1 MNRTA
6 VGLGTGWTKAA
17 RLAAVALAGGLLAAG
32 CRAGGGGGGGGG
44 DATGIS
50 ATDEHGG
57 SFLEATLI
65 TPGGKSDGANVRGQI
80 NYPGDLDWFKFR
92 GIQGVGYT
100 LQVTGFPPDPD
111 VRPDLDLTGGG
122 TRHLVPVILDVRGRE
137 QLVNTSGTQG
147 GDPSDVLL
155 AGTGEAE
162 DFVQIG
168 DSRFMWVCP
177 TTNAEYVFIIGHE
190 RQQTGIGA
198 YEVRVASSQLMTVDS
213 SDTIFQ
219 SGARFVFIADPSGVW
234 FSDFMWGGLQ
244 YTFLEYEEAIDTTE
258 NGFQFLISDLVFRP
272 DSNRSELVV
281 VHAHYGLPN
290 NFVQA
295 ASTGTL
301 VNNHDRFAQAQ
312 FNFGRARSPGD
323 VVAATG
329 SGKLP
334 DGTEFRFPVE
344 ARIVENAEST
354 PAGWYTVEAK
364 VDFEEI
370 ATERGICCL
379 GSNGFDFDPGVVRA
393 ITGFDWYMDLHPQPD
408 VEVIDPVPL
417 ASSRPLGDIYQIF
430 ESHLLASSDNV
441 VREDGSRLP
450 ESERG
455 GPSFVIYYDAALK
468 LFQVATQEYQY
479 SLNYPYPGVFIDPD
493 YSSFVGDLVDVYRGG
508 PGEVGPALFDDPL
521 GTLPE
526 IAPPPTARAPN
537 FTQTV
542 AEEPGFRA
550 PIRQLT
556 DSEALTLREAFYDT
570 GFYVE
575 VTDRFTGEP
584 LRRAEGLLEISFF
597 DELEPCS
604 FPPCS
609 GLGPMEKS
617 QKGTA
622 TFASALAGE
631 GPVDVYVNGE
641 LIGSLSE
648 TVSAGDLPGCGVEG
662 DNRTVATEIWPE
674 TYYWHAHGKNGKT
687 WDGHVTVTGGACNL
701 VVIGPDDEKQD

>member
-6 VGLGTGWTKAA
+6 VGLGKGWTKAA

-32 CRAGGGGGGGGG
+32 CRAGGGGGG

-50 ATDEHGG
+50 ATDEHGNL
-57 SFLEATLI
+57 FLEATLI

-80 NYPGDLDWFKFR
+80 NYPGDVDWFVFR
-92 GIQGVGYT
+92 GIQGVGYV
-100 LQVTGFPPDPD
+100 LQVTGFPPNPD
-111 VRPDLDLTGGG
+111 VRPDLDLTGDG
-122 TRHLVPVILDVRGRE
+122 TRVLIPAIQNVLGAT
-137 QLVNTSGTQG
+137 QLVNTAGTAG
-147 GDPSDVLL
+147 GIPSDINP
-155 AGTGEAE
+155 AGMEGTEG
-162 DFVQIG
+162 FVVIG

-177 TTNAEYVFIIGHE
+177 TTNAQFAFAIFHE
-190 RQQTGIGA
+190 REQTGIGA

-219 SGARFVFIADPSGVW
+219 SGARFVFIADDSGVW

-258 NGFQFLISDLVFRP
+258 NGFVFLISDLVFRP
-272 DSNRSELVV
+272 DNDTPEPVV
-281 VHAHYGLPN
+281 VHAHRGFPN
-290 NFVQA
+290 NFVQEL
-295 ASTGTL
+295 STWTF
-301 VNNHDRFAQAQ
+301 VNDHERFAEVQ
-312 FNFGRARSPGD
+312 FDFSRSRSPGD

-370 ATERGICCL
+370 ATERGICCG
-379 GSNGFDFDPGVVRA
+379 GSDGFDFDGGVVRTF
-393 ITGFDWYMDLHPQPD
+393 TGFDWYMDLHPQPD
-408 VEVIDPVPL
+408 VEEIDPVPL
-417 ASSRPLGDIYQIF
+417 ASSRPLGDIYQVF
-430 ESHLLASSDNV
+430 ETHFEMSQGNV
-441 VREDGSRLP
+441 VRADGSRIP
-450 ESERG
+450 EDERG
-455 GPSFVIYYDAALK
+455 FLAFILYYDAALK
-468 LFQVATQEYQY
+468 LFQVATQEFQY
-479 SLNYPYPGVFIDPD
+479 SPNYPYPGFFIDPD
-493 YSSFVGDLVDVYRGG
+493 YSSFVGDRVRVHAGG
-508 PGEVGPALFDDPL
+508 PGEVGPMIIDL
-521 GTLPE
+521 GTLPG
-526 IAPPPTARAPN
+526 IAGPPTVRLPSLD
-537 FTQTV
+537 TV

-550 PIRQLT
+550 PVRQLT
-556 DSEALTLREAFYDT
+556 DSEALELRETYYDT
-570 GFYVE
+570 GFYME
-575 VTDRFTGEP
+575 VTDRFSGEP
-584 LRRAEGLLEISFF
+584 LLRAESDIFEISFF

-609 GLGPMEKS
+609 GLDPMENS

>member
-44 DATGIS
+44 DATGIA
-50 ATDEHGG
+50 ATDDHGDL
-57 SFLEATLI
+57 FLEATLI
-65 TPGGKSDGANVRGQI
+65 TPSGKSDGANVRGQI

-111 VRPDLDLTGGG
+111 VRPDLDLTGDG
-122 TRHLVPVILDVRGRE
+122 TRLLVPAILDVRGLE
-137 QLVNTSGTQG
+137 QLVNTAGEQD

-155 AGTGEAE
+155 AGTEGTEG
-162 DFVQIG
+162 FVQIG

-177 TTNAEYVFIIGHE
+177 TTNAEYVFVIGHE
-190 RQQTGIGA
+190 RRQTGIGA

-219 SGARFVFIADPSGVW
+219 SGARFVFIADQSGVW

-244 YTFLEYEEAIDTTE
+244 YTYLEYEEAIDVTT
-258 NGFQFLISDLVFRP
+258 NGFGFLISDLVFRP
-272 DSNRSELVV
+272 DNDTPEPVA
-281 VHAHYGLPN
+281 VHAHYGFPN

-295 ASTGTL
+295 ESTGTF
-301 VNNHDRFAQAQ
+301 VNDHERFAEVQ
-312 FNFGRARSPGD
+312 FDFGRARSPGD

-364 VDFEEI
+364 VNFDE
-370 ATERGICCL
+370 ICCG
-379 GSNGFDFDPGVVRA
+379 GSGGFDFDAGVVRA
-393 ITGFDWYMDLHPQPD
+393 FTGFDWYMDLHPQPD
-408 VEVIDPVPL
+408 VEEVDPVPL
-417 ASSRPLGDIYQIF
+417 ASSRPLGDIYQVF
-430 ESHLLASSDNV
+430 ETHFEMSQGNV
-441 VREDGSRLP
+441 VRADGSRLP

-479 SLNYPYPGVFIDPD
+479 SPHYPYPGFFIDPD
-493 YSSFVGDLVDVYRGG
+493 YSSFVGDRVRVHAKG
-508 PGEVGPALFDDPL
+508 PGEVGPVIIEL

-526 IAPPPTARAPN
+526 IAPPPTARAPD
-537 FTQTV
+537 FRETV

-556 DSEALTLREAFYDT
+556 DSEALALREAFYDT

-631 GPVDVYVNGE
+631 GPVELYVNGE